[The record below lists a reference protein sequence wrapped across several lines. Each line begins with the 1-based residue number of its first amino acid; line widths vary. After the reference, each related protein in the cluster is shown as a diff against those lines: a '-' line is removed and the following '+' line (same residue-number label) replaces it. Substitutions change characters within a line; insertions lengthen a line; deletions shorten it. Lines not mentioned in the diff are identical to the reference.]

1 MQLLFYA
8 SKNSKNENRLAAA
21 IQAATPGR
29 TIERFTRLADFRDRL
44 RSIVEPNSIMVLMA
58 LDRDELLQI
67 QAFRDMLT
75 EIYIIL
81 VLPDE
86 KKSTIKLAHLLKP
99 RFLSSI
105 QGDFSVLNQIISKM
119 LQAPHG
125 SPASPYNAGNP
136 STTSL
141 PLPMKAAGLKAGK
154 DRVPK
159 KRKITAK

>member
-8 SKNSKNENRLAAA
+8 SKNNNNENRLAAA

-29 TIERFTRLADFRDRL
+29 TIERFTSLADFRDRL
-44 RSIVEPNSIMVLMA
+44 RRIVEPNSIMVLMVV
-58 LDRDELLQI
+58 DREELLQI

-81 VLPDE
+81 VLPDG

-105 QGDFSVLNQIISKM
+105 KDDFTILNQIISKM
-119 LQAPHG
+119 IHAPHG
-125 SPASPYNAGNP
+125 SPTSPNATDSP
-136 STTSL
+136 SIALRSW
-141 PLPMKAAGLKAGK
+141 PRNAAGVK
-154 DRVPK
+154 
-159 KRKITAK
+159 TES

>member
-8 SKNSKNENRLAAA
+8 SKNNSNENRLAAA

-29 TIERFTRLADFRDRL
+29 TIERFTSLADFRDRL

-58 LDRDELLQI
+58 VDREELLQI

-81 VLPDE
+81 VLPDG

-105 QGDFSVLNQIISKM
+105 KDDFTVLNQIISKM
-119 LQAPHG
+119 VHAPHG
-125 SPASPYNAGNP
+125 SPSSPNGTDSPSIALRSRPRIDAGVKTE
-136 STTSL
+136 S
-141 PLPMKAAGLKAGK
+141 
-154 DRVPK
+154 
-159 KRKITAK
+159 

>member
-1 MQLLFYA
+1 MQLLFFA
-8 SKNSKNENRLAAA
+8 SKNNRNENRLAAA

-44 RSIVEPNSIMVLMA
+44 RSIVEPNSIMVLMVV
-58 LDRDELLQI
+58 DREELLQI

-81 VLPDE
+81 VLPDG

-105 QGDFSVLNQIISKM
+105 KDDFTVLNQIISKM
-119 LQAPHG
+119 IHAHHG
-125 SPASPYNAGNP
+125 SPDSPNGTGSPSMTLWPRPRSDAGAKTE
-136 STTSL
+136 SF
-141 PLPMKAAGLKAGK
+141 
-154 DRVPK
+154 R
-159 KRKITAK
+159 KRKITVN